1 MEKGHMEEHYEKRLV
16 LINERNRLLRK
27 AAVEEL
33 RETASSFI
41 IHPELLKQLA
51 DILLEADEEA
61 QRISEYLADEVNK
74 RLEAERAERDKSTA
88 DIVGDRF

>member
-1 MEKGHMEEHYEKRLV
+1 MEKYYEAQLDKL
-16 LINERNRLLRK
+16 NERNRLLRR

-33 RETASSFI
+33 RETVSSFI
-41 IHPELLKQLA
+41 IHPELLKRLA

-61 QRISEYLADEVNK
+61 QRMSEFLTAEVNK
-74 RLEAERAERDKSTA
+74 RLEAERAEQDKSVA